1 MEQYLVFGLPAP
13 QLHQQSIDC
22 KICDDAT
29 AHERAHYLPRVQV
42 QHHSQV
48 QPTLVGADVG
58 DVGEPR
64 LVYAVWRELSIQ
76 MVRRNA
82 HQDLASLGSAFEH
95 HELSRVVQ

>member
-1 MEQYLVFGLPAP
+1 MDQYRVFGLPAP
-13 QLHQQSIDC
+13 QRQQQSIEHQFC
-22 KICDDAT
+22 VNTT
-29 AHERAHYLPRVQV
+29 AHGPAHQSTRVQV